1 MRVSSRFGSPAAAWA
16 GALAA
21 ALALGAGITLG
32 AGAPQPPGAGQQPP
46 ARRGPTP
53 EDVGQINPA
62 GDAPIFRSGVTLVTT
77 DVIAR
82 DANGQFIPDLTLDEI
97 TVYEDGQPQEIA
109 SLVLVHGG
117 RVYNQLLPPAPEQE
131 GIVLP
136 AARPVNDTA
145 GRIFVLFID
154 DLHLQTGLT
163 PKVRQV
169 FEKIAE
175 TLIHEGDLFGI
186 VSSGPSAINVQMT
199 YDRSLLYSAMGR
211 ITGDGFSNQEIIEQ
225 LAGGPGGPSE
235 LRWRTHKAFK
245 LARDIVRNLEDVEN
259 RRKAFIYLSSGYD
272 FNPFEY
278 ERFRN
283 SSAGRAMAEVQEATG
298 NQNDS
303 FYRGISDRDIDV
315 FNLNERQGTVFADTD
330 LALELKQLALAANRA
345 NASFYTVDPRGLVAG
360 PDIGYDVPLREW
372 RDHLFQTQNSLRMLA
387 ELTGG
392 MAVVNRNDF
401 EDAFREIDAETSDYY
416 VLGFYSSNPDPSI
429 RTRRLR
435 VEVNREGA
443 ILRHRTH
450 YSIPLTQEQSDV
462 E

>member
-1 MRVSSRFGSPAAAWA
+1 MRLSSRFGSLTVQWAAAVAALTLGVGVVA
-16 GALAA
+16 GAGVQGPAERPA
-21 ALALGAGITLG
+21 
-32 AGAPQPPGAGQQPP
+32 QPP
-46 ARRGPTP
+46 APQGSTP
-53 EDVGQINPA
+53 EDVGRINPA
-62 GDAPIFRSGVTLVTT
+62 TDTAIFRSGVTLVTT

-82 DANGQFIPDLTLDEI
+82 DENGQFLPDLTLDEI
-97 TVYEDGQPQEIA
+97 AVFEDDQPQEIA

-145 GRIFVLFID
+145 GRIFVLFVD

-169 FEKIAE
+169 FETIAD

-199 YDRSLLYSAMGR
+199 YDRSLLYSAMSK
-211 ITGDGFSNQEIIEQ
+211 ITGDGFSNQELIQQ
-225 LAGGPGGPSE
+225 LASGPGGPSE

-259 RRKAFIYLSSGYD
+259 RRKAFIFVSSGYD

-283 SSAGRAMAEVQEATG
+283 SAVGRAMADATDG
-298 NQNDS
+298 ANDS
-303 FYRGISDRDIDV
+303 FYQGVSDRDIDM
-315 FNLNERQGTVFADTD
+315 FNVNERQGTVFADTD
-330 LALELKQLALAANRA
+330 LALELRQLALAANRA
-345 NASFYTVDPRGLVAG
+345 NASFYTIDPRGLVAG
-360 PDIGYDVPLREW
+360 PDISFDVPLQEW

-392 MAVVNRNDF
+392 TAVVNRNDF
-401 EDAFREIDAETSDYY
+401 EDALQEIDAETSDYY
-416 VLGFYSSNPDPSI
+416 VLGFYSNNPDPSF

-435 VEVNREGA
+435 IEVNREGVS
-443 ILRHRTH
+443 LRHRTH
-450 YSIPLTQEQSDV
+450 YSIPLAQEQSDQQ
-462 E
+462 

>member
-1 MRVSSRFGSPAAAWA
+1 MRLPSRFDSVTVQWAAAV
-16 GALAA
+16 A
-21 ALALGAGITLG
+21 ALTLGVSVVAG
-32 AGAPQPPGAGQQPP
+32 AGAQGPADRAQPPPRQ
-46 ARRGPTP
+46 GPTP

-62 GDAPIFRSGVTLVTT
+62 NDAPIFRSGVTLVTT

-82 DANGQFIPDLTLDEI
+82 DENGQFLPDLTADEI
-97 TVYEDGQPQEIA
+97 TVFEDDQPQEIA

-145 GRIFVLFID
+145 GRIFVLFVD

-169 FEKIAE
+169 FETIAD

-199 YDRSLLYSAMGR
+199 YDRSLLYSAMSK
-211 ITGDGFSNQEIIEQ
+211 ITGDGFSNQELIQQ
-225 LAGGPGGPSE
+225 LASGPGGPSE

-245 LARDIVRNLEDVEN
+245 LARDIVRNLEHVEN
-259 RRKAFIYLSSGYD
+259 RRKAFIYVSSGYD

-283 SSAGRAMAEVQEATG
+283 SAAGRAMADFASSADG
-298 NQNDS
+298 GNDS
-303 FYRGISDRDIDV
+303 FYQGVSDRDIDM
-315 FNLNERQGTVFADTD
+315 FNVNERQGTVFADTD
-330 LALELKQLALAANRA
+330 LALELRQLALAANRA

-360 PDIGYDVPLREW
+360 PDISFDVPLQEW

-392 MAVVNRNDF
+392 TAVVNRNDF
-401 EDAFREIDAETSDYY
+401 EDALQEIDAETSDYY
-416 VLGFYSSNPDPSI
+416 VLGFYSNNPDPSF

-435 VEVNREGA
+435 IEVNREGVT
-443 ILRHRTH
+443 LRHRTH
-450 YSIPLTQEQSDV
+450 YSIPLAQEQSDV

>member
-1 MRVSSRFGSPAAAWA
+1 MRVSSRFGSVTVQWAAVV
-16 GALAA
+16 A
-21 ALALGAGITLG
+21 ALTLGVGVVAG
-32 AGAPQPPGAGQQPP
+32 AGAQGPAERPAQPP
-46 ARRGPTP
+46 APTGPTP

-62 GDAPIFRSGVTLVTT
+62 TDTPIFRSGVTLVTT

-82 DANGQFIPDLTLDEI
+82 DGNGQFIPDLTLDEI
-97 TVYEDGQPQEIA
+97 TVFEDDQPQEIA

-145 GRIFVLFID
+145 GRIFVLFVD

-169 FEKIAE
+169 FETIAD

-199 YDRSLLYSAMGR
+199 YDRSLLYSAMSK
-211 ITGDGFSNQEIIEQ
+211 ITGDGFSNQEIIQQ

-259 RRKAFIYLSSGYD
+259 RRKAFIYVSSGYD

-278 ERFRN
+278 ERFRQ
-283 SSAGRAMAEVQEATG
+283 SAVGRAMADVQSATG
-298 NQNDS
+298 NSNDS
-303 FYRGISDRDIDV
+303 FYRGISDRDIDM
-315 FNLNERQGTVFADTD
+315 FNVNERQGTVFADTD

-345 NASFYTVDPRGLVAG
+345 NASFYTIDPRGLVAG

-392 MAVVNRNDF
+392 TAVVNRNDF
-401 EDAFREIDAETSDYY
+401 EDALQEIDAETSDYY
-416 VLGFYSSNPDPSI
+416 VLGFYSNNPDPSF

-435 VEVNREGA
+435 VEVDRDDVT
-443 ILRHRTH
+443 LRHRTH
-450 YSIPLTQEQSDV
+450 YSIPLTPEQSDV